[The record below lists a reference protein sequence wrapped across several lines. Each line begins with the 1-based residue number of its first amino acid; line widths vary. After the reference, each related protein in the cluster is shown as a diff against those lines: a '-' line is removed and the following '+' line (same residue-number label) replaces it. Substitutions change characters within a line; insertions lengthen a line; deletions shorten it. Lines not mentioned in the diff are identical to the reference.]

1 MRVIEAGHIYELD
14 HLDGDGKSIL
24 ITYVNREDNPHEGTQ
39 TQEILR
45 AQIDINAVLI
55 DRTNHCDSCL
65 RWEGNDRIIKAIS
78 ESQRQLRLALLYHE
92 QRALERKMDKGKL
105 LPEILPV
112 AKDGHIQ
119 IGVGTCTW
127 TENEHKNANT
137 ECGYVVNDYPHYTRD
152 LIMEDY
158 TNHPY
163 KFCFGCGKKI
173 EFIPIE
179 DNK

>member
-1 MRVIEAGHIYELD
+1 M
-14 HLDGDGKSIL
+14 DGEGKSVL

-45 AQIDINAVLI
+45 AQIDINSVLI
-55 DRTNHCDSCL
+55 DRTNHCDNCL

-105 LPEILPV
+105 LPENIPV
-112 AKDGHIQ
+112 AEDGHIQ
-119 IGVGTCTW
+119 IVEDVCVW
-127 TENEHKNANT
+127 KENRYTDADT
-137 ECGYVVNDYPHYTRD
+137 QCGYVVNDQPHRVKD
-152 LIMEDY
+152 LMRVDY
-158 TNHPY
+158 TDHPY

-173 EFIPIE
+173 KFIPLNE
-179 DNK
+179 EN